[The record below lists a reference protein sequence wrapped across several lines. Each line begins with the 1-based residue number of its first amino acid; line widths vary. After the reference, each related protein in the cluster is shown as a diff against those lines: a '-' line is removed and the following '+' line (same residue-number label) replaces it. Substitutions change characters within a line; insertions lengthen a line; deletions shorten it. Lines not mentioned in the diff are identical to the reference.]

1 MDDPLMLLDEQKP
14 LEETK
19 EIYPVRSLE
28 TDSSVGDRSETASRV
43 GLSAHAGIFQTSNGA
58 SPYMIPGAIIAAGA
72 LIAFAVMY
80 SNGGMKRA
88 ETKKETAGVATGQK
102 AKLYEE
108 SDPFLGN
115 PDAPV
120 TIVEFS
126 DFQCPFC
133 GRFFKMV
140 ELQLIEKYV
149 KTGKVKFVYRDFAF
163 LGEESEWAGIAAE
176 CSHEQGKFWEYHDYL
191 FNHQQGENGGAFSK
205 ANLKLFAQAVG
216 LDTEAF
222 NECLDSDKYS
232 EEVRKDS
239 SDGRALGVSG
249 TPTTFINGKAV
260 VGALPFEEF
269 EKAIKEELAK

>member
-1 MDDPLMLLDEQKP
+1 MDDPVTLPDEQKTS
-14 LEETK
+14 EEINK
-19 EIYPVRSLE
+19 NNS
-28 TDSSVGDRSETASRV
+28 AS
-43 GLSAHAGIFQTSNGA
+43 GGA

-72 LIAFAVMY
+72 LIAFAVLY
-80 SNGGMKRA
+80 SNGGMKGA
-88 ETKKETAGVATGQK
+88 ETKKETTGVTAPQE

-115 PDAPV
+115 PNASV

-133 GRFFKMV
+133 GRFFKTV
-140 ELQLIEKYV
+140 ESQIIEKYV

-176 CSHEQGKFWEYHDYL
+176 CANEQGKFWEYHDYL
-191 FNHQQGENGGAFSK
+191 FNHQQGENDGAFSK
-205 ANLKLFAQAVG
+205 ANLKRFAQAVG
-216 LDTEAF
+216 LDAGTFGA
-222 NECLDSDKYS
+222 CLDSDKYRD
-232 EEVRKDS
+232 EVRKDS

-269 EKAIKEELAK
+269 AKAIEEKLSK

>member
-1 MDDPLMLLDEQKP
+1 MDDPLTLPDEQKSS
-14 LEETK
+14 EETK
-19 EIYPVRSLE
+19 EIQNVV
-28 TDSSVGDRSETASRV
+28 SSAP
-43 GLSAHAGIFQTSNGA
+43 A
-58 SPYMIPGAIIAAGA
+58 SPYLIPASIIVAGA
-72 LIAFAVMY
+72 LIAFAVLY
-80 SNGGMKRA
+80 SNGGMKQIESKEIADAGGAIA
-88 ETKKETAGVATGQK
+88 EK
-102 AKLYEE
+102 AALYDD

-133 GRFFKMV
+133 GRFFKTV
-140 ELQLIEKYV
+140 EPRIIEKYV

-205 ANLKLFAQAVG
+205 ANLKRFAGAVG
-216 LDTEAF
+216 LDTAAF
-222 NECLDSDKYS
+222 GACLDSDKYLD
-232 EEVRKDS
+232 EVRKDS
-239 SDGRALGVSG
+239 SDGRSLGVSG
-249 TPTTFINGKAV
+249 TPTNFINGKAV

-269 EKAIKEELAK
+269 ARVIEEELSK